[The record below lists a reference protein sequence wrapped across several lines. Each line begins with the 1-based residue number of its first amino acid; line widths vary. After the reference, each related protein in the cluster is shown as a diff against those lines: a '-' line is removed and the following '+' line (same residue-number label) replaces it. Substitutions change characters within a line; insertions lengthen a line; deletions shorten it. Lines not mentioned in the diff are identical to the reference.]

1 MSRLNLHT
9 IRAGRESEEFNR
21 MPANEKKHKMKDVI
35 KNKRGDGYIDVVI
48 SVLVSMMMIVLI
60 LNVFSFMTVKQDMDY
75 FAKEMINCA
84 AANGTTAGRV
94 NTRYYELVAE
104 IGIAP
109 TVVWNTTYFNASQ
122 RTVQLGDTI
131 TVTLTLNSRVRGLG
145 VISIPVTLTAKNSG
159 ISQKYWK

>member
-1 MSRLNLHT
+1 MNKLVSL
-9 IRAGRESEEFNR
+9 
-21 MPANEKKHKMKDVI
+21 I
-35 KNKRGDGYIDVVI
+35 KNKHGDGYIDVVI

-104 IGIAP
+104 TGIAP
-109 TVVWNTTYFNASQ
+109 AVVWNTTYFNASQ

-131 TVTLTLNSRVRGLG
+131 TVTLTLQSKVRGLG
-145 VISIPVTLTAKNSG
+145 VISIPVTLTAKHSG

>member
-1 MSRLNLHT
+1 M
-9 IRAGRESEEFNR
+9 
-21 MPANEKKHKMKDVI
+21 KKLVSLI

-75 FAKEMINCA
+75 FAKEMITCA

-104 IGIAP
+104 TGIAP
-109 TVVWNTTYFNASQ
+109 TVVWNTNYFNASQ

-131 TVTLTLNSRVRGLG
+131 TVTLTLQSKVRGLG
-145 VISIPVTLTAKNSG
+145 VISIPVTLTAKHSG